1 MPMRR
6 TNRNAAGRKV
16 LSDPKT
22 HRYYLKLND
31 EENERFLSMMRQ
43 TQYRGGFYPC
53 TPLRLT
59 FSRHGARPQ
68 HARFSRPPDRILR
81 TVPGRRAKLQSM
93 RQGHSFYLRREESA
107 RFSLQ
112 THRRNPETGTAYHR
126 GRAHHEGNAKM
137 VSGTR
142 NRCNAEERRRE
153 IEVICGKTVCR

>member
-6 TNRNAAGRKV
+6 TNRNAAGRKDTQV
-16 LSDPKT
+16 LPEAQRRGKRTIPVDDAADTIPPC
-22 HRYYLKLND
+22 
-31 EENERFLSMMRQ
+31 
-43 TQYRGGFYPC
+43 GGFYPC